1 MHFKVYNLL
10 NQVLN
15 MVLISI
21 TNSFSFLLYWFE
33 FYINDIFLL
42 DTNEIYV
49 EFKLLRLDWNK
60 WRWCL

>member
-49 EFKLLRLDWNK
+49 EFKLLRLD
-60 WRWCL
+60 